1 MEEIVA
7 SLGVHTHDIEMIR
20 GLLSDG
26 HGYRSEKIWNDCVI
40 GTYSEDG
47 DEYYFDL
54 RVVSEDDRR
63 DDEEKEVYDVFIE
76 LVVTDENGD
85 EVISSDFVYG
95 WTEEI
100 TVYCGHVDKQFT
112 LTIVEIK

>member
-7 SLGVHTHDIEMIR
+7 SLGISTSNIEMIQ
-20 GLLSDG
+20 GLLRE
-26 HGYRSEKIWNDCVI
+26 GYRYRGEEIWNDCVL
-40 GTYSEDG
+40 GSYFDDG

-63 DDEEKEVYDVFIE
+63 DDEDQEIYDVYME

-112 LTIVEIK
+112 LTIVEID